1 MKRMEKNERRLEK
14 LPEAKDTWAGRPAFD
29 EAISKLQGKQPRIEE
44 DQFSTMAY
52 MKRVFPELFQEF
64 SWGSLGRLFVNSLI
78 GMAFVGACW
87 LLYRAF
93 IYLFP
98 GLSY

>member
-1 MKRMEKNERRLEK
+1 MEQKERRLEK
-14 LPEAKDTWAGRPAFD
+14 LPETGDRRVARPAFD
-29 EAISKLQGKQPRIEE
+29 EAMSKLHGRQPRIEE
-44 DQFSTMAY
+44 DQSSTTAY

-64 SWGSLGRLFVNSLI
+64 SWGLLARLFVNSLI
-78 GMAFVGACW
+78 GMAFVVACW